1 MLLQQKGGSRHRVLG
16 YLYSSALLSVNLSA
30 LSVYEQSSGPGPF
43 HVLALISL
51 ATLAGGFVPASLRCP
66 RDSWVELH
74 AYFMSWSYVGLLAA
88 GAAQM
93 ATKFVGPGSL
103 QVVIPS
109 VLIVLVGAILIHSQ
123 VPRTLSGFIRDT
135 VRPDNSLHRTRPCG
149 PRR

>member
-16 YLYSSALLSVNLSA
+16 YLYSGALLLVNLSA

-51 ATLAGGFVPASLRCP
+51 ATLTGGFVPASLRYP
-66 RDSWVELH
+66 RNSWLELH

-109 VLIVLVGAILIHSQ
+109 VLIVLVGAILIHSR
-123 VPRTLSGFIRDT
+123 VPRTLSGFIRYA
-135 VRPDNSLHRTRPCG
+135 VRPNNSLHRTRPCR